1 MVSPTPLTKT
11 EAPPDRHK
19 QKMLLP
25 LKNNFKTKKTIPKTY
40 PIHPYLVP
48 PPVCLAVHTYL
59 YKLPLSAFL
68 LYTSLVR

>member
-48 PPVCLAVHTYL
+48 PPVC
-59 YKLPLSAFL
+59 
-68 LYTSLVR
+68 